1 MKKLVAMIS
10 ASLMAASSSAM
21 ADVYLGGKL
30 GQTWLNDSCRA
41 GEVCEDRDTS
51 MGAFLGYNLN
61 EWLAV
66 EAGYDMLGKFTGIGL
81 ADDRVKAITLA
92 PKFTL
97 SLSPGV
103 GAYAKLGGAYV
114 DYGDESDYSFLAAA
128 GLEFN
133 VSPNVSLRTEYQ
145 VLTDIN
151 NDQTRAEANTVSLGV
166 SYRFGAA
173 AQPTQVVESRPV
185 TVIEEVIVVEEI
197 VETGPVFVNKTYDFQ
212 RLDSSSFAFDSVSLN
227 QESKQQ
233 LTKLVRFLNQYP
245 QAKVVITGHTDA
257 TGPAAYNQTLSEKR
271 AKAVAD
277 ALVEQ
282 GIQPSRLTWRGEGE
296 TNPIASNST
305 AEGRELNRRVD
316 ITIPEFDYQVKQ

>member
-10 ASLMAASSSAM
+10 MSLMAASSSAM

-41 GEVCEDRDTS
+41 GELCEDRDTS
-51 MGAFLGYNLN
+51 MGAFLGYNMN

-81 ADDRVKAITLA
+81 TDDRVKAITLA

-97 SLSPGV
+97 ALSPSV
-103 GAYAKLGGAYV
+103 GAYGKLGGAYV

-166 SYRFGAA
+166 SYRFGAS
-173 AQPTQVVESRPV
+173 AQPAQVVESRPV
-185 TVIEEVIVVEEI
+185 TVVEEVVVIEEVVD
-197 VETGPVFVNKTYDFQ
+197 TRPVFVNKTYDFQ
-212 RLDSSSFAFDSVSLN
+212 RLDSSSFAFNSASLN

-233 LTKLVRFLNQYP
+233 LTELVRFLNQYP
-245 QAKVVITGHTDA
+245 QAKVVITGHTDS

-282 GIQPSRLTWRGEGE
+282 GIQRSRITWRGEGE